1 MSSVIFVRRASRI
14 IGTTIVFLLYNNV
27 QIYGKYRKTHT
38 KTQTFFAKPNKNQI
52 IISIAIFL
60 VLLDVGR
67 WTLGIT
73 GTSILANI

>member
-52 IISIAIFL
+52 IIS
-60 VLLDVGR
+60 GR

>member
-14 IGTTIVFLLYNNV
+14 IGTTTVFLLYNNV
-27 QIYGKYRKTHT
+27 QIYGKYRNTRT
-38 KTQTFFAKPNKNQI
+38 KTQTFYAKPNKNQI

-67 WTLGIT
+67 WTLGII